1 MLAFKVSF
9 NTVLGEFGQSV
20 GGSLGSGAIGFGRRE
35 AGLEDSDLRANLVHQ
50 ILRRDVGLVGLDERD
65 LAIWL
70 LFFKFL
76 FQFPLQASSGGG
88 AVVRPVIHGGGGGNW

>member
-1 MLAFKVSF
+1 MFALKVSF

-20 GGSLGSGAIGFGRRE
+20 GGALGGGAIGFGRRE
-35 AGLEDSDLRANLVHQ
+35 GGLEDSHLRANLVRQ

-65 LAIWL
+65 LAICL

-76 FQFPLQASSGGG
+76 FQFPLQAPPGGG
-88 AVVRPVIHGGGGGNW
+88 AAVRPVIHGGGR